1 MALTAAEQA
10 ELDSLRSEMGYGPLG
25 EPMAG
30 VPTPTYVPEETKKT
44 AMQVGAET
52 LPMVGSIAATAMA
65 PEVGIPARMA
75 ISGLGAAAGTLGK
88 QAIETFGLQR
98 PWQPGQAIPEI
109 AGEAAMGA
117 VGEGF
122 GQLLG
127 RGLSKAGT
135 AISELPI
142 VQGLFGKSAGQAEDL
157 AARQEV
163 QRMLQKYNATLGI
176 QEAAPQSTLFK
187 VTERISRI
195 GPTKAAT
202 AKDLEVRNA
211 ISSEVS
217 NLADELTTNVL
228 SREDIGAGL
237 VTAQK
242 EGRTKLYADYGD
254 RLGKLMDR
262 EGNLPVDLTSVQ
274 NIANSAIS
282 KAESALKPGENASRV
297 MGSSGYQ
304 EAKDLLALKPQLTFK
319 QADEIRSGLLE
330 KQREMEKGTVAYNIV
345 QKAIGEMN
353 NAIEA
358 AAAKAAPTTKAEYDL
373 LKSSYRQAVTEL
385 DPKILA
391 TAANKYPEKI
401 ADNIINN
408 GTPSAWRDTQTML
421 NRAKALGVDTSGLA
435 ENVQRAYLERTFADG
450 GIGNVANKLKDKA
463 FSEQFNAILPEAVKN
478 RAQVI
483 AKAGQILGER
493 GKAIDLATAAT
504 LSSIAGGAIG
514 STYTGSAEG
523 GGIGAGAGFTA
534 LILAPKM
541 AAKIAYSPALTNKLL
556 AASSDASKGNTAA
569 AAVKLAE
576 MYREL
581 RIPAQQPQQQ
591 GQSSTLSPQET
602 TELQKLRQELGQ

>member
-1 MALTAAEQA
+1 MALTAQEQA

-30 VPTPTYVPEETKKT
+30 VATPTYTPEATKKT

-52 LPMVGSIAATAMA
+52 LPMAGSIAATAMA

-98 PWQPGQAIPEI
+98 PWEPGQAIPEI
-109 AGEAAMGA
+109 AGQAAMGA
-117 VGEGF
+117 AGEGF
-122 GQLLG
+122 GQMLG

-254 RLGKLMDR
+254 RLGKLM
-262 EGNLPVDLTSVQ
+262 
-274 NIANSAIS
+274 
-282 KAESALKPGENASRV
+282 
-297 MGSSGYQ
+297 
-304 EAKDLLALKPQLTFK
+304 
-319 QADEIRSGLLE
+319 EIG
-330 KQREMEKGTVAYNIV
+330 
-345 QKAIGEMN
+345 
-353 NAIEA
+353 
-358 AAAKAAPTTKAEYDL
+358 
-373 LKSSYRQAVTEL
+373 
-385 DPKILA
+385 
-391 TAANKYPEKI
+391 
-401 ADNIINN
+401 
-408 GTPSAWRDTQTML
+408 
-421 NRAKALGVDTSGLA
+421 RAHV
-435 ENVQRAYLERTFADG
+435 
-450 GIGNVANKLKDKA
+450 
-463 FSEQFNAILPEAVKN
+463 
-478 RAQVI
+478 
-483 AKAGQILGER
+483 
-493 GKAIDLATAAT
+493 
-504 LSSIAGGAIG
+504 
-514 STYTGSAEG
+514 
-523 GGIGAGAGFTA
+523 
-534 LILAPKM
+534 
-541 AAKIAYSPALTNKLL
+541 
-556 AASSDASKGNTAA
+556 
-569 AAVKLAE
+569 
-576 MYREL
+576 
-581 RIPAQQPQQQ
+581 
-591 GQSSTLSPQET
+591 
-602 TELQKLRQELGQ
+602 